1 MSALGSE
8 WNELSPNEREK
19 YTRLSMPSKLGDVFQ
34 SPLKPDKRKRQLI
47 KNMQSIVS
55 STSRS
60 G

>member
-1 MSALGSE
+1 MVALGDE
-8 WNELSPNEREK
+8 WNEMSPDEREK
-19 YTRLSMPSKLGDVFQ
+19 YTPSELGDVIQ

-47 KNMQSIVS
+47 KNMESIVS

>member
-1 MSALGSE
+1 MVALGGE
-8 WNELSPNEREK
+8 WNEMSPDEREK
-19 YTRLSMPSKLGDVFQ
+19 YTRLSMPSDLGNVIR

-55 STSRS
+55 STSHS